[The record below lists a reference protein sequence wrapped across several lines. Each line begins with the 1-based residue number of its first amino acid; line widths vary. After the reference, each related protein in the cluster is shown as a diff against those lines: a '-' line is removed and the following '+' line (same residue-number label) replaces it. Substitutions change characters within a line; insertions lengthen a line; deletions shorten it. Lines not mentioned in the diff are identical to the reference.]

1 MAVLQVLRA
10 HLEQAQV
17 LKGLVKL
24 VHKGYK
30 VILELRDL
38 RAILELRDLRAILE
52 LREILDL
59 REILELKAQMPYGI
73 LEVSMFKVRTI
84 L

>member
-1 MAVLQVLRA
+1 MAVLRVLRA

-24 VHKGYK
+24 VHKVYK
-30 VILELRDL
+30 EILELRDL
-38 RAILELRDLRAILE
+38 KEILELRDLRAILE
-52 LREILDL
+52 LREILEL
-59 REILELKAQMPYGI
+59 RDLKAQMPYGI
-73 LEVSMFKVRTI
+73 LEVSMFKELNI